1 MENSTM
7 KRSPMPDNEVKILE
21 PILVRLNRNGAAA
34 RDIHIDKSEFKIG
47 RARDND
53 EIILDTLISRKH
65 CIIRYEGN
73 GEWTIKD
80 LSSSYTFVNDVV
92 LESGSTR
99 KILVGDIIQLSAN
112 SNYKYVFTLNLT
124 EETNPKKQRIDKQLF
139 NDVLTEQRTFV
150 ESHESQRKE
159 LKDKLENKQKEQLE
173 LKEELNILLKQW
185 DMVHDKED
193 LKNQI
198 VKLED
203 KIAAGNNQEKYLQ
216 NMYSKL
222 LKKLENE
229 RTQFEARLNEERQK
243 WQEALDISKQEK
255 ELLEIKM
262 KEQMEKWREEQQA
275 EWKNM
280 MENRVKEEKNIQ
292 AQLLTEKIE
301 LEEKLKETEKA
312 LKDKEIKSVSVRS
325 QNAPGSSMLK
335 EDSCILLEVVDT
347 SNLRIIDTIDLT
359 ENNMDNIII
368 SKDAMDTV
376 SNIMDEQLTCSV
388 CSELFIKAT
397 TLNCMHTFC
406 LHCIN
411 TWNKKRRECPVCR
424 APVKSMNR
432 SLVVDNFIE
441 KMLDKLP
448 MHMKDRR
455 AEIAEER
462 KDRQIETHL
471 VGAIKDIR

>member
-1 MENSTM
+1 METS
-7 KRSPMPDNEVKILE
+7 KRRPIPDNEVKILE
-21 PILVRLNRNGAAA
+21 PILVRLNRNGSAA

-65 CIIRYEGN
+65 CVIRYQGN
-73 GEWTIKD
+73 GEWIIKD

-92 LESGSTR
+92 LESGTTR
-99 KILVGDIIQLSAN
+99 QILVGDIIQFSTN
-112 SNYKYVFTLNLT
+112 SDYKYVFTLNLT
-124 EETNPKKQRIDKQLF
+124 EETSSKKQRVDKQLF
-139 NDVLTEQRTFV
+139 NNVLTEQRTFV
-150 ESHESQRKE
+150 ENQESQRKE

-173 LKEELNILLKQW
+173 LKQELNVLLKQW
-185 DMVHDKED
+185 DMVHDDKEG

-198 VKLED
+198 VELKD
-203 KIAAGNNQEKYLQ
+203 KIAAANNQEKHLQ
-216 NMYSKL
+216 SMYSEL
-222 LKKLENE
+222 LKKLESE

-255 ELLEIKM
+255 KLLEIKM

-275 EWKNM
+275 KWKSM

-312 LKDKEIKSVSVRS
+312 LKDKEIKSESIQS
-325 QNAPGSSMLK
+325 ENAPGSSMLQ
-335 EDSCILLEVVDT
+335 EDSCVVLEVLDT
-347 SNLRIIDTIDLT
+347 ANLHIIDTIDLT
-359 ENNMDNIII
+359 KNNMDNIII
-368 SKDAMDTV
+368 SKGAMDTV

-411 TWNKKRRECPVCR
+411 TWNKKRKECPVCR
-424 APVKSMNR
+424 ASIKSMNR
-432 SLVVDNFIE
+432 SLVLDNFIE

-448 MHMKDRR
+448 MHMKDKR

-462 KDRQIETHL
+462 KALERKKN
-471 VGAIKDIR
+471 VRKK

>member
-150 ESHESQRKE
+150 ESHESQKKE

-185 DMVHDKED
+185 DMVHDNKED

-198 VKLED
+198 VELED

-216 NMYSKL
+216 NMYSEL

-229 RTQFEARLNEERQK
+229 RTRFEARLNEERQK

-255 ELLEIKM
+255 VLLEIKM

-462 KDRQIETHL
+462 KALEKKKNVR
-471 VGAIKDIR
+471 KK